1 MAQVTVSRDSR
12 MLAASDAGPPLVAE
26 RSPAAAGAAAAG
38 FDWGSFSRAASDE
51 VTVGECHVLQW
62 CVSCPHLTTSAWQP

>member
-12 MLAASDAGPPLVAE
+12 MLAASDAGPALAAE

-38 FDWGSFSRAASDE
+38 FDWGSFSRTASDE
-51 VTVGECHVLQW
+51 VTMGGFM
-62 CVSCPHLTTSAWQP
+62 SCTSMCFAHI